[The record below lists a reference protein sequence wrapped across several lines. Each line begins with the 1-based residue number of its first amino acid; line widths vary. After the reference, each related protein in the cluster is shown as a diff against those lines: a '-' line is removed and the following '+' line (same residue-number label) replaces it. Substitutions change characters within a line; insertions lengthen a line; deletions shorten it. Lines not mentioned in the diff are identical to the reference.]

1 LGKDINNEKV
11 LNNFRDSVAA
21 LSVALG
27 AFGSHL
33 LRESL
38 MNSGYYET
46 FQIAIKYQM
55 FHALGLIICGILLKS
70 HNSSLI
76 NFAVVG
82 FFIGIVFFSGSL
94 YAISLMDLKFFGIIA
109 AVGGVAFLFGWISLC
124 AWGIKLPRIN

>member
-1 LGKDINNEKV
+1 MKKFSIISGAA
-11 LNNFRDSVAA
+11 FAA
-21 LSVALG
+21 LSVAFG

-33 LRESL
+33 LKENL

-82 FFIGIVFFSGSL
+82 FFIGIILFSGSL
-94 YAISLMDLKFFGIIA
+94 YGISLMDLKFFGILTPI
-109 AVGGVAFLFGWISLC
+109 GGVAFLFGWICLC
-124 AWGIKLPRIN
+124 AWGIKLPNNS